1 MSFKLNIGGK
11 MTGKGTT
18 GFGQKASAVIE
29 KCKSMANYMGTL
41 QDNLTGGVDGGA
53 GTPGSFSSNYGGPM
67 ANKNDGGIYQRG
79 GKDEFG
85 TTIPDMSAG
94 GDNEVT
100 GTLNKKDITMNRTN
114 TVKGKKVGDDYNSNE
129 DIRDGS
135 GNQIKQKV
143 TKVKTIPKKSQTQTK
158 VEKPDKVEITRKAGS
173 VKFT

>member
-1 MSFKLNIGGK
+1 MAFKMKLGSKNLDGLYSINNKQTDAIKSGSGGLG
-11 MTGKGTT
+11 MA
-18 GFGQKASAVIE
+18 GQVPDGPGNSG
-29 KCKSMANYMGTL
+29 MAMNDSGMYMKDSG
-41 QDNLTGGVDGGA
+41 
-53 GTPGSFSSNYGGPM
+53 M
-67 ANKNDGGIYQRG
+67 YQRG

-85 TTIPDMSAG
+85 TTIPDMSSG